1 VVIAFFNVSEMG
13 LMQFIA
19 KLIRTNLLDTPKKF
33 QDDYERIDPV
43 DVVLKKARAN
53 DDQQKT
59 NIKKTSEVNEDKL
72 NKLKK
77 DTLF

>member
-1 VVIAFFNVSEMG
+1 MVIAFFNVSEMG